1 MQWIYLLIAAVFEA
15 AWAFS
20 LKYLDFQK
28 IKTIQ
33 WDAIFSMNTWVL
45 ISPLLGYIFFGI
57 GNIYFFALALKMLP
71 TAVAM
76 AVWTALALVFIK
88 LADVFILHEKWVW
101 QEIGWIALIAI
112 GIVGLKTSG
121 KA

>member
-33 WDAIFSMNTWVL
+33 WDTIFSMKFHLYWD
-45 ISPLLGYIFFGI
+45 ISFL
-57 GNIYFFALALKMLP
+57 
-71 TAVAM
+71 
-76 AVWTALALVFIK
+76 
-88 LADVFILHEKWVW
+88 E
-101 QEIGWIALIAI
+101 
-112 GIVGLKTSG
+112 
-121 KA
+121 

>member
-1 MQWIYLLIAAVFEA
+1 
-15 AWAFS
+15 
-20 LKYLDFQK
+20 
-28 IKTIQ
+28 
-33 WDAIFSMNTWVL
+33 
-45 ISPLLGYIFFGI
+45 
-57 GNIYFFALALKMLP
+57 MLP

-112 GIVGLKTSG
+112 GIVGLKTSV

>member
-1 MQWIYLLIAAVFEA
+1 MGYHFLHEYLGAYFAFAGIYL
-15 AWAFS
+15 
-20 LKYLDFQK
+20 
-28 IKTIQ
+28 
-33 WDAIFSMNTWVL
+33 
-45 ISPLLGYIFFGI
+45 FGI
-57 GNIYFFALALKMLP
+57 GNIYFFASTQNAP

-112 GIVGLKTSG
+112 GIVGLKTSV

>member
-1 MQWIYLLIAAVFEA
+1 MGYHFLHAYLGAYFAFAGIYL
-15 AWAFS
+15 
-20 LKYLDFQK
+20 
-28 IKTIQ
+28 
-33 WDAIFSMNTWVL
+33 
-45 ISPLLGYIFFGI
+45 FGI

-112 GIVGLKTSG
+112 GIVGLKTSV